1 MNHTPGPWNLGNS
14 DLPVSMVSIHGGK
27 RKHSTIARVVKPDFV
42 GMSMDECLDNA
53 KLIALA
59 PEMLAALR
67 EIANIERQSPYEMS
81 NGAECANIANEVLNK
96 LKTA

>member
-1 MNHTPGPWNLGNS
+1 MNHTPGPWYANGHKVWKDIGDFAHMIATCGNWS
-14 DLPVSMVSIHGGK
+14 EE
-27 RKHSTIARVVKPDFV
+27 TEENAR
-42 GMSMDECLDNA
+42 
-53 KLIALA
+53 LIALA